1 MECKIMGNEK
11 KYELYDKDSVNRI
24 VKMIS
29 VYRCYQVI
37 KDQNTTDIITFYD
50 TPDNLLS
57 SSNVLLHI
65 DNINNN
71 SELVMEK
78 DLEDNPKA
86 KYIKLFQSTEFRKKI
101 DNKTLPKNEI
111 FFLSTNFSSLLDST
125 LNIDPDNIFKN
136 VKQTLSINITNNNY
150 KVVSGVGFKALLS
163 FQEVTYQNTITKRE
177 NYNSFLSIKDMTDI
191 KDNPYFDEFIVKLEK
206 VCKCIFEVNES
217 NYKMGLRLTKP
228 LPPKDKKKKKTGP
241 QSPDQ
246 PATT

>member
-1 MECKIMGNEK
+1 MENEK
-11 KYELYDKDSVNRI
+11 KYELYNKDSVNKI

-37 KDQNTTDIITFYD
+37 KEQNTNDNITFYD

-65 DNINNN
+65 DNINNS
-71 SELVMEK
+71 SELIMEK

-86 KYIKLFQSTEFRKKI
+86 KYIKLFQSTEFRKKV
-101 DNKTLPKNEI
+101 DNKSLPKNEI

-125 LNIDPDNIFKN
+125 LNIDPENIFKN
-136 VKQTLSINITNNNY
+136 VKQTLNINIKNNNY

-163 FQEVTYQNTITKRE
+163 FQEVTYQNSITKRE
-177 NYNSFLSIKDMTDI
+177 NYNSFLFIKDMTDI

-206 VCKCIFEVNES
+206 VCKCIFEVKES
-217 NYKMGLRLTKP
+217 NYRMGLRLTKP
-228 LPPKDKKKKKTGP
+228 LPPKDKKKKKTEP
-241 QSPDQ
+241 QSSDNP
-246 PATT
+246 TT